1 MAAGVELGEGLSSR
15 VELVGVLLCRL
26 AMVYVGDIGKGS
38 GVCQSCYTFDMG
50 DGRLFS
56 LIKGGLVV
64 AKVNRS
70 LLGYN
75 GRVGWVFGL
84 VPFMCG

>member
-1 MAAGVELGEGLSSR
+1 MAAGVELGEGLSSG
-15 VELVGVLLCRL
+15 VGLVGALLYRS
-26 AMVYVGDIGKGS
+26 AMVCVGGIGKGG
-38 GVCQSCYTFDMG
+38 GVCQRCYTFDMG
-50 DGRLFS
+50 GGRLCS
-56 LIKGGLVV
+56 LSKGGLVV
-64 AKVNRS
+64 VKVNRS

>member
-1 MAAGVELGEGLSSR
+1 M
-15 VELVGVLLCRL
+15 
-26 AMVYVGDIGKGS
+26 
-38 GVCQSCYTFDMG
+38 CQSCYTFDMG
-50 DGRLFS
+50 GGRLCS
-56 LIKGGLVV
+56 LSKGGLVV
-64 AKVNRS
+64 VKVNRS